1 MKPVT
6 LSIRHETRYRYAR
19 PAAYTIQRLRM
30 TPRSE
35 PLQQTLQWQISS
47 PGTRCGMTDAFG
59 NQGDIVTLTAPH
71 DEVRIVASGTVAIQ
85 PPPQGRIPE
94 RMLLP
99 VLAFTVPT
107 RLTTPTDAIREFAAR
122 HLTSPSATTAQLLA
136 LAEAI
141 CAAVSYQPGATATS
155 STAGDALQ
163 LGQGVCQD
171 HAHLFIACC
180 HAVGL
185 PVRYVSGY
193 IHPGEGESEHGA
205 THAWVDAWVEE
216 PGYAGWVAI
225 DVTHARLQSAD
236 YCRIAVGRDYE
247 SVAPVRGIRRGG
259 GDETLSVQ
267 VSVAHA

>member
-1 MKPVT
+1 MNPVT
-6 LSIRHETRYRYAR
+6 LAIRHETRYRYAR

-30 TPRSE
+30 TPRTE
-35 PLQQTLQWQISS
+35 PLQQTLQWEISS
-47 PGTRCGMTDAFG
+47 PGIRRGMTDAFG

-71 DEVRIVASGTVAIQ
+71 DEVRIVACGTVAIQ
-85 PPPQGRIPE
+85 PPRQGRIPE

-107 RLTTPTDAIREFAAR
+107 RLTTPTDTIREFAAR
-122 HLTSPSATTAQLLA
+122 HLTSPAATTAQLLG
-136 LAEAI
+136 LADAI
-141 CAAVSYQPGATATS
+141 CAAVSYQPGATAIS

-163 LGQGVCQD
+163 LGRGVCQD

-180 HAVGL
+180 HAFGL

-193 IHPGEGESEHGA
+193 IHPGEGELEHGA
-205 THAWVDAWVEE
+205 THAWVDAWVDET
-216 PGYAGWVAI
+216 GYSGWVAI
-225 DVTHARLQSAD
+225 DITHVRLQNAD

>member
-71 DEVRIVASGTVAIQ
+71 DEVRIVACGTVAIQ
-85 PPPQGRIPE
+85 PPQRGRIPE

-107 RLTTPTDAIREFAAR
+107 RLTTPTDAIREFASR
-122 HLTSPSATTAQLLA
+122 HLNSPQADTGQLLG

-155 STAGDALQ
+155 STAGDALH

-185 PVRYVSGY
+185 PARYVSGY
-193 IHPGEGESEHGA
+193 IYPGEVEHSA
-205 THAWVDAWVEE
+205 SHAWVDAWVEDVD
-216 PGYAGWVAI
+216 YSGWVSI
-225 DVTHARLQSAD
+225 DVTHACFQTED
-236 YCRIAVGRDYE
+236 YCRLAVARDYDAA
-247 SVAPVRGIRRGG
+247 APVRGMRRGG
-259 GDETLSVQ
+259 GDEQMSVRVD
-267 VSVAHA
+267 VSRA

>member
-47 PGTRCGMTDAFG
+47 PGNRCGMTDAFG

-71 DEVRIVASGTVAIQ
+71 DEVRIVAAGSVTIQ
-85 PPPQGRIPE
+85 PPQTGRIPE

-107 RLTTPTDAIREFAAR
+107 RLTTPTDAIRQLAVR
-122 HLTSPSATTAQLLA
+122 HLLSAHTETSQLLS

-141 CAAVSYQPGATATS
+141 CSTVSYQPGATATS
-155 STAGDALQ
+155 SSADDALT

-180 HAVGL
+180 HAVGV
-185 PVRYVSGY
+185 PARYVSGY
-193 IHPGEGESEHGA
+193 IHPGQGDLGHGA
-205 THAWVDAWVEE
+205 THAWVDAWVEDSD
-216 PGYAGWVAI
+216 YAGWVSI
-225 DVTHARLQSAD
+225 DVTHARPQDAD

-267 VSVAHA
+267 VSVSHA